1 MISLGWLLYLLSI
14 FFFPHLINN
23 SIHQNM
29 FLTIDYII
37 LKLYYSHL
45 LFIFFFC
52 SFFVFVISLLTLL
65 KSFKNSNR
73 KEYFDLKETLSNFYY
88 HDNITITIL
97 FHQTQKYSLILDTAS
112 FFFFVFF
119 LHFFLFFIFFFFF
132 VTSLCVFNS
141 LSKREYSNL
150 FIINVFLTKIFL
162 VKHHFQLKVNIY

>member
-1 MISLGWLLYLLSI
+1 
-14 FFFPHLINN
+14 
-23 SIHQNM
+23 M

-45 LFIFFFC
+45 FFIFFFC
-52 SFFVFVISLLTLL
+52 FFFFFFVISLLKLL

-73 KEYFDLKETLSNFYY
+73 KEYFDLKKTLSNFYY
-88 HDNITITIL
+88 HDNITITII
-97 FHQTQKYSLILDTAS
+97 FHQTQKYCLIMDTA
-112 FFFFVFF
+112 FFFFE
-119 LHFFLFFIFFFFF
+119 
-132 VTSLCVFNS
+132 TSLCAFNS

>member
-112 FFFFVFF
+112 FFFF
-119 LHFFLFFIFFFFF
+119 IFF

-162 VKHHFQLKVNIY
+162 VKHHFQLKVNIC

>member
-112 FFFFVFF
+112 FFFF
-119 LHFFLFFIFFFFF
+119 FFF
-132 VTSLCVFNS
+132 VKSRCVFNS

>member
-112 FFFFVFF
+112 FFFFV
-119 LHFFLFFIFFFFF
+119 
-132 VTSLCVFNS
+132 TSLCVFNS